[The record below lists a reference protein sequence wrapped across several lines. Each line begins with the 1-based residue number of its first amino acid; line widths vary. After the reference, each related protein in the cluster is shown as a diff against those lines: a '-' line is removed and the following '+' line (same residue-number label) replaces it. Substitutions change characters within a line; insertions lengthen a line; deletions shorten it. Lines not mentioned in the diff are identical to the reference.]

1 MDYGISKSL
10 IPAIRIIRVAIT
22 HSIVVDYRE
31 IVYIDMGREKEGLLA
46 QTGWAAA
53 RFAAIDNGFDHSC
66 SDTTKKVLGNAAP
79 TTAIEHLTHN
89 HTLA

>member
-46 QTGWAAA
+46 QTG
-53 RFAAIDNGFDHSC
+53 
-66 SDTTKKVLGNAAP
+66 
-79 TTAIEHLTHN
+79 
-89 HTLA
+89 